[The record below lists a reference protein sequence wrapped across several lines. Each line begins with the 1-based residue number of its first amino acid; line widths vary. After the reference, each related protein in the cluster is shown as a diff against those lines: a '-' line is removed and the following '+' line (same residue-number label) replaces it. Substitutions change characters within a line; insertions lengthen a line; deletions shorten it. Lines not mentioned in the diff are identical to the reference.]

1 MTERTGVHKIW
12 IVAVA
17 VCAGL
22 LLGALP
28 ATAATVTGPTGGLAV
43 SAIEA
48 GGTVD
53 LTICLNPPNPN
64 DDPDPDSLPPG
75 PLAGTVFT
83 VRQLQEI
90 DLTTRI
96 GWARARSITIRE
108 AERGPFGHV
117 ESATTDIAGKARFV
131 DLPVGLYLVTSVPPD
146 PFHDYPDS
154 APFLITLP
162 TGGKG
167 GWNYEPVVFAKPGS
181 DVPPI
186 TITFPPIPPV
196 WPTEGPPSGTAPPT
210 APPGASP
217 TATAPQRTPQAGE
230 DSPADSPSAG
240 SEKRGSLAVTGAAV
254 AVLAGA
260 GLVLV
265 GLGLLLRFLVRR
277 RG

>member
-1 MTERTGVHKIW
+1 MTGQTGVLRSC
-12 IVAVA
+12 IVVLA

-22 LLGALP
+22 LFGAVP
-28 ATAATVTGPTGGLAV
+28 ATAATVTGPTAGLSI

-48 GGTVD
+48 GRTVD

-83 VRQLQEI
+83 VRQLQRI

-117 ESATTDIAGKARFV
+117 ESATTDIEGKARFV

-146 PFHDYPDS
+146 PFHAYPDS

-167 GWNYEPVVFAKPGS
+167 GWNYESVVFAKPES

-186 TITFPPIPPV
+186 PPI
-196 WPTEGPPSGTAPPT
+196 WPTEVPPSGTAPPT

-217 TATAPQRTPQAGE
+217 TTTAPARTPQAGE
-230 DSPADSPSAG
+230 DSPADSPSPG
-240 SEKRGSLAVTGAAV
+240 SEKKGPLAVTGAAV

-260 GLVLV
+260 ALVLV
-265 GLGLLLRFLVRR
+265 GLGLLLRFFARR